1 MASTDSP
8 VADAPRGRL
17 VFWASSSIIGLLLL
31 VGILAPEQA
40 GEAFGLIQNWIVGT
54 FGWFYILAVAGL
66 LIAVV
71 ILALSRYGSIKLGPD
86 DSTPDYNYFSWIA
99 MLFAAGM
106 GIGLM
111 FFGVAEPIQHFT
123 APPEADPRTIA
134 AAREA
139 MVITFFHWGI
149 HAWGIYSV
157 VGLSLAY
164 FSFRYNLP
172 LTIRSGLYPLI
183 GNRINGPLGNAVDIF
198 AVVSTIFGIATSLG
212 VGVLQMDAGLGYLF
226 GLPQTTWFQVILI
239 FGVTGIA
246 TLSVVSGLDK
256 GVKRLSELNL
266 LLALLLML
274 FILFAGPTGFLFK
287 AFTQN
292 IGTYLHNFTARTF
305 NLYAYEPRGWMANW
319 TLFYWAWWIAWSPFV
334 GMFIARISRG
344 RTLREFVTGVL
355 LVPAVMTC
363 LWMSVFGNTAMW
375 LDLNAATGAIS
386 QAVEVDISTALFR
399 FLEYFPFTTATSTL
413 AVVLVAMFFVT
424 SADSGSLV
432 VDTIASGG
440 AEDSPMWQRVYWCGL
455 QGVTAAVLLLA
466 GGLAALQ
473 SMTLIAALP
482 FAVIMIFLMI
492 GLFRG
497 VQADMARQDVQQH
510 VAARPSA
517 NLPWRRRLRLLI
529 QDQTEAEV
537 HAFLRE
543 TVQPALAEVAEAMH
557 SSGQE
562 ASVSVGED
570 HAVTLVAAMPE
581 ARDFVYGILPARE
594 YTVALTA
601 AEVIGPEKD
610 RPQAWKAE
618 TFFADGSLGY
628 NVMGLTR
635 QQIIDD
641 ALDKYEQH
649 LSLIQSDKT
658 SLYITSP
665 SPDVPGAS

>member
-1 MASTDSP
+1 MASTESP
-8 VADAPRGRL
+8 PTGPARNWL
-17 VFWASSSIIGLLLL
+17 VFRASSAIIGLLLL
-31 VGILAPEQA
+31 VGIVAPEQA
-40 GEAFGLIQNWIVGT
+40 GAAFNQIQNWVVAT

-66 LIAVV
+66 LASVV

-123 APPEADPRTIA
+123 APPEADPGTIE

-149 HAWGIYSV
+149 HAWGIYAV

-183 GNRINGPLGNAVDIF
+183 GNRINGPLGNVVDIF

-226 GLPQTTWFQVILI
+226 GAPQTAWFQVILI
-239 FGVTGIA
+239 AGVTGIA

-292 IGTYLHNFTARTF
+292 IGTYLHNFSARTF

-375 LDLNAATGAIS
+375 LDLGAAAGGIS
-386 QAVEVDISTALFR
+386 QAVEADISTALFR
-399 FLEYFPFTTATSTL
+399 FLEFFPFTTATSVL
-413 AVVLVAMFFVT
+413 AVVLVGMFFVT

-440 AEDSPMWQRVYWCGL
+440 AEDTPVWQRVYWCGL

-466 GGLAALQ
+466 GGLSALQ

-482 FAVIMIFLMI
+482 FTVIMIFLMV

-497 VQADMARQDVQQH
+497 VQADMARLDVQQH

-517 NLPWRRRLRLLI
+517 NMPWRSRLRLLI
-529 QDQTEAEV
+529 QDQTETEV
-537 HAFLRE
+537 RAFLNEIVR
-543 TVQPALAEVAEAMH
+543 PALAEVAEEMH
-557 SSGQE
+557 RSGQE
-562 ASVSVGED
+562 ASVSAGED
-570 HAVTLVAAMPE
+570 GTVTLVAAMPE
-581 ARDFVYGILPARE
+581 ARDFVYGVAPRKE
-594 YTVALTA
+594 FTVALTA
-601 AEVIGPEKD
+601 AEVIGPEKG
-610 RPQAWKAE
+610 RLQAWKAQ

-635 QQIIDD
+635 QQVIDD

-649 LSLIQSDKT
+649 LSLIQSDKAA
-658 SLYITSP
+658 LYITSP
-665 SPDVPGAS
+665 GPDVPGTA